1 MLGLPTEAFA
11 SGGIARVFQ
20 SVQIFPRLTVR
31 ENVEVAQIAADT
43 PSGSTKPAVR
53 DVLTLVRLLEFE
65 NELARDISYGHQR
78 LLEIAMAIAA
88 GAQLILLDEPTAGLS
103 PALVETVIGCL
114 RELNASGTSLVLIE
128 HETEVVFRVCET
140 IWVLNEG
147 RVIARGTPTEIRQDQ
162 QVLDLYLGASQAC

>member
-1 MLGLPTEAFA
+1 MCSSDL
-11 SGGIARVFQ
+11 
-20 SVQIFPRLTVR
+20 
-31 ENVEVAQIAADT
+31 
-43 PSGSTKPAVR
+43 
-53 DVLTLVRLLEFE
+53 
-65 NELARDISYGHQR
+65 
-78 LLEIAMAIAA
+78 
-88 GAQLILLDEPTAGLS
+88 PTAGLS
-103 PALVETVIGCL
+103 PALVETVVGCL